1 MKKKTNKVLL
11 IAALVV
17 VVLNLA
23 IIGTALALAAHN
35 SEQTDTNIST
45 VITLGEEAQDVLVFH
60 CGTKRDANGE
70 LLTNGGRVICTTAM
84 AATLPEAILKS
95 YNRAASIDWE
105 GKYLRHDIGQDLLK
119 LMVQ

>member
-45 VITLGEEAQDVLVFH
+45 VITLGEE
-60 CGTKRDANGE
+60 
-70 LLTNGGRVICTTAM
+70 
-84 AATLPEAILKS
+84 
-95 YNRAASIDWE
+95 
-105 GKYLRHDIGQDLLK
+105 
-119 LMVQ
+119 